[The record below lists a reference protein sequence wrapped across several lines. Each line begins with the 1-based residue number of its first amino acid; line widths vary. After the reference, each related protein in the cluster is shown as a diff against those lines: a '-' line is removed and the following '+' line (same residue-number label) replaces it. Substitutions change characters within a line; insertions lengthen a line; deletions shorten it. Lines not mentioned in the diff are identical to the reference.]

1 MKATIQKKG
10 SFVVMLIV
18 IIALVIS
25 YVVINK
31 KLDADPN
38 TKNITLIVVHS
49 DGSEFKHSI
58 RTNALNLEDAIY
70 DDEIVKGEDGAYG
83 LYITEVD
90 GEFAKYEVN
99 NAYWAMYRDDV
110 ALETGA
116 KDTIISDGETYRL
129 VYTKL

>member
-1 MKATIQKKG
+1 MKKKG
-10 SFVVMLIV
+10 SLAFMLIL
-18 IIALVIS
+18 IIALVVCYI
-25 YVVINK
+25 VVDK

-38 TKNITLIVVHS
+38 TKNITLICVHS
-49 DGSEFKHSI
+49 DGSEAKHSI
-58 RTNALNLEDAIY
+58 RTNATNLEDAITGS
-70 DDEIVKGEDGAYG
+70 DFVKGEEGPYG

-99 NAYWAMYRDDV
+99 NAYWAMYKGDV

-116 KDTIISDGETYRL
+116 KDTTIAEGETYKL